1 MSSDIIE
8 QIILRSPNLCG
19 VKLTCGGNIAKL
31 VRLTALVRNNPS
43 IDDSRPFPFLFL
55 DGLIA
60 DLTPWVQCGGHGTVS
75 GLPNFAP
82 RLGVKLWVLLSKP
95 NLSQDEVV
103 EAARLQDILSRA
115 DVTAVPSGVRG
126 MKFVLNKLHGYGAA
140 PRRPLLPIKEED
152 GNKFFAALKD
162 VLNLEAELEALEA
175 LDDNLHA

>member
-1 MSSDIIE
+1 MSSNVIE
-8 QIILRSPNLCG
+8 QIILRAPNLCG

-31 VRLTALVRNNPS
+31 VRLSALVRNDPS
-43 IDDSRPFPFLFL
+43 INECRPFPFLFL

-82 RLGVKLWVLLSKP
+82 RLGVKLWNLLSKSNP
-95 NLSQDEVV
+95 SQEEVE
-103 EAARLQDILSRA
+103 EAARVQDILSRA
-115 DVTAVPSGVRG
+115 DVAAVPSGVRG

-140 PRRPLLPIKEED
+140 PRRPLLPMKEED

-162 VLNLEAELEALEA
+162 VLELEAELETLEE
-175 LDDNLHA
+175 NSHA

>member
-1 MSSDIIE
+1 MSSNIIE
-8 QIILRSPNLCG
+8 QIILRAPKLCG

-43 IDDSRPFPFLFL
+43 INESRPFPFLFL

-82 RLGVKLWVLLSKP
+82 RLGVKLWNLLSKRSP
-95 NLSQDEVV
+95 SQDEVV

-115 DVTAVPSGVRG
+115 DVAAVPSGVRG
-126 MKFVLNKLHGYGAA
+126 MKFVLNKLHGYGAG
-140 PRRPLLPIKEED
+140 PRRPLLPMKEED

-162 VLNLEAELEALEA
+162 VLELEAELEAMAE
-175 LDDNLHA
+175 NSHA